1 MISLRQIAQCIG
13 LSANFSVIRDFYGY
27 RSSPNQP
34 PIQLSLIQ
42 QTRLLRDGQH
52 VTIHIKIVT
61 NPTSFSLD
69 RMINAIRQVY
79 GNSGIGVIVRSI
91 ENLNLPSD
99 FLDIDVGNCIM
110 GQTTNEQNQL
120 FNNRNNVGANEV
132 VVYFV
137 RSTNPPFNGCAAFPA
152 NRPGAIVVRTAS
164 QWTLAH
170 EIGHVLGLLH
180 VDASPNCL
188 LDRLMTGCGTFN
200 ITNPPPDLVQS
211 EVNTMNNSQLT
222 VTC

>member
-1 MISLRQIAQCIG
+1 MVSIKQILADCFSLSGNISIRNEIIG
-13 LSANFSVIRDFYGY
+13 FGTV
-27 RSSPNQP
+27 
-34 PIQLSLIQ
+34 SLLELI
-42 QTRLLRDGQH
+42 RLLKNNQH
-52 VTIHIKIVT
+52 IRLHIKIIT
-61 NPTSFSLD
+61 NTTTFTLD
-69 RMINAIRQVY
+69 QMVDAFRQLY
-79 GNSGIGVIVRSI
+79 HSIGIGVIVRSV
-91 ENLNLPSD
+91 ENLNLPAS
-99 FLDIDVGNCIM
+99 FMDIDVGNCQM

-120 FNNRNNVGANEV
+120 FNNRNNVVGNDI

-137 RSTNPPFNGCAAFPA
+137 RSTVPAFNGCAAFPA

-170 EIGHVLGLLH
+170 EVGHVLGLPH

-200 ITNPPPDLVQS
+200 ITNPPPDLIQS